1 MASELAELFSMIEGE
16 DLDVGE
22 MVDLINGEDLD
33 VGAVDLIGASRGARG
48 KLGALMAARALQRG
62 KVSTVRSMGAKA
74 RVLFLGGEEQA
85 TSPAPVV
92 ITIKAQEDYRPDR
105 VLISAV
111 DSTGAIVANATLK
124 ISDIRIG
131 TRSQFS
137 SIGNITADLF
147 RPDFFSN
154 GGNLELDTI
163 QAGTDLSIQISA
175 ASATLANP
183 VTINVSCQGRSLR

>member
-1 MASELAELFSMIEGE
+1 MIEGAH

-33 VGAVDLIGASRGARG
+33 VGAVDLIGASGRARG

-62 KVSTVRSMGAKA
+62 NVSTVRSMGAKS
-74 RVLFLGGEEQA
+74 RMLFLGGEETA

-105 VLISAV
+105 ILISAV
-111 DSTGAIVANATLK
+111 DSDGVVVLNATLK
-124 ISDIRIG
+124 ISDLRIG

-137 SIGNITADLF
+137 SIGSITADLF
-147 RPDFFSN
+147 RADFFSN
-154 GGNLELDTI
+154 GGDLQLDTI

-175 ASATLANP
+175 ASATAQNP
-183 VTINVSCQGRSLR
+183 VTINVSCQGRAIR